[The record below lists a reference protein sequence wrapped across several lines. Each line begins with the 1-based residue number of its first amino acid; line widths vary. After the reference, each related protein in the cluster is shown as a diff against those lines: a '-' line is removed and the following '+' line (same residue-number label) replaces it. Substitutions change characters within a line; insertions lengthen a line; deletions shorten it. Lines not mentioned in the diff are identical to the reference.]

1 MGTANREPPA
11 RRAKLGLMQDVETLV
26 AELAGRDEAGLVVAA
41 CWYSVSN
48 DRPNYLMSQLDVQ
61 NFLWLKLPQLLREPP
76 ADLRPMPGWRAVV
89 ERAAWFFDQLDQPR
103 YADICR
109 SERTAKII
117 EAAGDELDCFE
128 RYADATLESGLMPP
142 PDLRVT
148 WTDDP
153 GPREVA
159 LFDAITRA
167 LERAIVSGDLDPADD
182 QRRLGV
188 AVAVLDQS
196 PDGHH
201 DTLGNLLLSERMQRW
216 RDGCG
221 SQTMR
226 ELLVR
231 TAPDFAGPSGLD
243 ADLLMPA
250 VRPLARV
257 VGEPGAG
264 PGEVRTLAERFG
276 LLETADGALRRTDDG
291 DRAIAHPVMTF
302 EAMCNGLLDSQDRIA
317 RQAVAPLFAMLLLA
331 DEIDLDMLVERI
343 GIVLYEM
350 GWRSDARDEPMPADT
365 VRDTVVDLLAD
376 LQTVGATEN
385 GERLT
390 PFGRELIHGA
400 IRMRAMQ
407 GGGVA

>member
-1 MGTANREPPA
+1 
-11 RRAKLGLMQDVETLV
+11 MQDVETLV
-26 AELAGRDEAGLVVAA
+26 EELAERDDAGLVVAA
-41 CWYSVSN
+41 CWYDVSG
-48 DRPNYLMSQLDVQ
+48 DRPGYLMSQLDVQ
-61 NFLWLKLPQLLREPP
+61 NFLWLTLPQLLREPP
-76 ADLRPMPGWRAVV
+76 DDLPAMPPWRDVV

-109 SERTAKII
+109 GERTAEII
-117 EAAGDELDCFE
+117 EAAGDEIGCFE
-128 RYADATLESGLMPP
+128 LYAHATLESGLMPP
-142 PDLRVT
+142 ADMRVS

-153 GPREVA
+153 GPREMA

-167 LERAIVSGDLDPADD
+167 LERAIVAGELDPADEE
-182 QRRLGV
+182 RRLGV

-201 DTLGNLLLSERMQRW
+201 DTLGNLMFAERMEHW
-216 RDGCG
+216 RDHCG

-231 TAPDFAGPSGLD
+231 TTPDFTRPSGLD

-250 VRPLARV
+250 ARPLGKV
-257 VGEPGAG
+257 LGELGAG
-264 PGEVRTLAERFG
+264 PAPLRELARRFG
-276 LLETADGALRRTDDG
+276 LLETVDGELRRTDDG
-291 DRAIAHPVMTF
+291 DRALAHPVMIF
-302 EAMCNGLLDSQDRIA
+302 EAMCTGLLDGPDRIA
-317 RQAVAPLFAMLLLA
+317 RQAAAPLFAMLLLA
-331 DEIDLDMLVERI
+331 DEVDVDMMVDRI
-343 GIVLYEM
+343 GVVLYEL

-365 VRDTVVDLLAD
+365 VRAAVVDLLRD
-376 LQTVGATEN
+376 LETVGATQN

-407 GGGVA
+407 GGSVE

>member
-1 MGTANREPPA
+1 MR
-11 RRAKLGLMQDVETLV
+11 DVETLV
-26 AELAGRDEAGLVVAA
+26 EELAERDDAGLVVAA
-41 CWYSVSN
+41 CWYEVSN

-61 NFLWLKLPQLLREPP
+61 NFLWLTLPQLLREPP
-76 ADLRPMPGWRAVV
+76 ADLRPMPDWHAVV
-89 ERAAWFFDQLDQPR
+89 ERAAWLFDQLDQPR

-117 EAAGDELDCFE
+117 QSADDELGCFE
-128 RYADATLESGLMPP
+128 LYARATFESGLLPP
-142 PDLRVT
+142 ADLRVA

-167 LERAIVSGDLDPADD
+167 LERAIVAGDLDPADD

-188 AVAVLDQS
+188 AVGVLDQS

-201 DTLGNLLLSERMQRW
+201 DTLGNLLLTERMAQW
-216 RDGCG
+216 RDQCG

-231 TAPDFAGPSGLD
+231 TTPDFAGPSGLD
-243 ADLLMPA
+243 VDLLLPA
-250 VRPLARV
+250 VGPLARA

-264 PGEVRTLAERFG
+264 PGEVRRLVEKFG
-276 LLETADGALRRTDDG
+276 LLETVDGQLRRTEDG
-291 DRAIAHPVMTF
+291 ERAIAHPVMTF
-302 EAMCNGLLDSQDRIA
+302 EAICNGLLDEPDRIA

-343 GIVLYEM
+343 GMVLYEL
-350 GWRSDARDEPMPADT
+350 GWRSDAHDAPMPADT
-365 VRDTVVDLLAD
+365 VRDTVLDLLAD
-376 LQTVGATEN
+376 LGTVGATEN

-390 PFGRELIHGA
+390 AFGRELIHGA
-400 IRMRAMQ
+400 IRMHAMQ

>member
-1 MGTANREPPA
+1 MR
-11 RRAKLGLMQDVETLV
+11 DVETLV
-26 AELAGRDEAGLVVAA
+26 EELAERDDAGLVVAA
-41 CWYSVSN
+41 CWYDVSN

-61 NFLWLKLPQLLREPP
+61 NFLWLTLPQLLREPP
-76 ADLRPMPGWRAVV
+76 ADVRPMPDWRDVV
-89 ERAAWFFDQLDQPR
+89 KRAAWFFDQLDQPR

-117 EAAGDELDCFE
+117 EAAGDEMGCFE
-128 RYADATLESGLMPP
+128 LYAHATLESGLMPP
-142 PDLRVT
+142 ADMRVA
-148 WTDDP
+148 WTDEP
-153 GPREVA
+153 GPRETA

-167 LERAIVSGDLDPADD
+167 LERAIVAGDLDPADD

-188 AVAVLDQS
+188 AVDVLDQS

-201 DTLGNLLLSERMQRW
+201 DTLGNLLLTERMELW
-216 RDGCG
+216 RDHCG

-264 PGEVRTLAERFG
+264 PGEVRRIAEKFG
-276 LLETADGALRRTDDG
+276 LLETVDGELRRTDDG

-302 EAMCNGLLDSQDRIA
+302 EAMCNGLLDSPDRIA

-331 DEIDLDMLVERI
+331 DEIDLDMMVERI
-343 GIVLYEM
+343 GMVLYEM
-350 GWRSDARDEPMPADT
+350 GWRGDAHDEPMPTDT
-365 VRDTVVDLLAD
+365 VRDTVLDLLQD

-390 PFGRELIHGA
+390 AFGRELIHGA
-400 IRMRAMQ
+400 IRMHAMQ
-407 GGGVA
+407 GGSVE